1 MPPTFLIFLGAI
13 AYVGLLAISFVVG
26 LPMLLF
32 DNLRLRGKLL
42 LLTSIIS
49 FPILL
54 AVGGTLTI
62 VFGIPGLLG
71 IKLLEYLDIV
81 PIPLIA
87 IAFALV
93 FFATVAFFALAHWRI
108 GHVIIENYL
117 TDKPLGQTLE
127 NDFTYGLFLWRIV
140 DWLKKKPPTT
150 PAIKLGRTLR

>member
-13 AYVGLLAISFVVG
+13 AYVGLLAISFAVG

-32 DNLRLRGKLL
+32 DNLRLKGKLL

-54 AVGGTLTI
+54 VVGGTLTI
-62 VFGIPGLLG
+62 VFGIPSLIG

-87 IAFALV
+87 MSFVLV
-93 FFATVAFFALAHWRI
+93 FFTTVAYFAVAHWRI
-108 GHVIIENYL
+108 GHLIIRNYL
-117 TDKPLGQTLE
+117 TDQPLGQSLE
-127 NDFTYGLFLWRIV
+127 KDFTYGIFFWRIV
-140 DWLKKKPPTT
+140 DWLERKEPPT
-150 PAIKLGRTLR
+150 IE